1 MNLTVAP
8 GRRLTSMIGVGMLAA
23 LAVTGTGTA
32 TPGSSVHAA
41 GAVPSPISDLDV
53 TQAGIGVL
61 AFGLRNLEVDPI
73 TEPCPVLRQDQ
84 VGWYFAQQGFTANF
98 AEFGVDVYYEDE
110 VGEGYPGVDCLSRI
124 EDAVDPDPAAPHYP
138 GIGAAYL
145 PDGTTFQD
153 FLSGFE
159 DQTILTPSVPGVA
172 GEIGGVCIQAF
183 CYLHW
188 HRGSLVVSLLV
199 AGGSGDITREKS
211 EAMLTAM
218 VPDVVANLKAS
229 MDTGAP
235 VPSSLPTPSVPAPT
249 KTIPG

>member
-1 MNLTVAP
+1 M
-8 GRRLTSMIGVGMLAA
+8 
-23 LAVTGTGTA
+23 
-32 TPGSSVHAA
+32 
-41 GAVPSPISDLDV
+41 
-53 TQAGIGVL
+53 
-61 AFGLRNLEVDPI
+61 
-73 TEPCPVLRQDQ
+73 
-84 VGWYFAQQGFTANF
+84 
-98 AEFGVDVYYEDE
+98 
-110 VGEGYPGVDCLSRI
+110 
-124 EDAVDPDPAAPHYP
+124 
-138 GIGAAYL
+138 
-145 PDGTTFQD
+145 
-153 FLSGFE
+153 
-159 DQTILTPSVPGVA
+159 
-172 GEIGGVCIQAF
+172 CIQAF